1 MYVTD
6 PSRGDTKLNAFLKT
20 HEQTHCKGLD
30 QCAPNS
36 HFMSYSCRYALGF
49 KLMIMLVHTTDNTLS
64 KLIAHLMMTY
74 ITKQLPTKP
83 TTNTM
88 E

>member
-1 MYVTD
+1 
-6 PSRGDTKLNAFLKT
+6 
-20 HEQTHCKGLD
+20 
-30 QCAPNS
+30 
-36 HFMSYSCRYALGF
+36 MSYSCRYALGF

>member
-1 MYVTD
+1 
-6 PSRGDTKLNAFLKT
+6 
-20 HEQTHCKGLD
+20 
-30 QCAPNS
+30 
-36 HFMSYSCRYALGF
+36 MSYSCRYALGF
-49 KLMIMLVHTTDNTLS
+49 KLTIMLFHTTDNTLS